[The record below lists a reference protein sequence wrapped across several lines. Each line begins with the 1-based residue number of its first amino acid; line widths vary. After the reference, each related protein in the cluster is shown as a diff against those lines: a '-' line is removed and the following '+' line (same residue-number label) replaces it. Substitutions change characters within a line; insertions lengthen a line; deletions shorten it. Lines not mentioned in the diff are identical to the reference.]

1 MGELKKEMYSF
12 LKRVKMKEI
21 KGGTLIT
28 YKVIHIH
35 EWQAVG
41 NQLADEGRQVVLAQA
56 FVRKVEKYKQKPEHG
71 IKTRKKKKRIQIR
84 GRCLVAKLCPTLLQA
99 SGL

>member
-35 EWQAVG
+35 VWQAVG
-41 NQLADEGRQVVLAQA
+41 NQLTDQGRHMVPAQA
-56 FVRKVEKYKQKPEHG
+56 FVRKVEKYKQKPERG
-71 IKTRKKKKRIQIR
+71 IKTWGKKKNTDTRSLFSR
-84 GRCLVAKLCPTLLQA
+84 
-99 SGL
+99 